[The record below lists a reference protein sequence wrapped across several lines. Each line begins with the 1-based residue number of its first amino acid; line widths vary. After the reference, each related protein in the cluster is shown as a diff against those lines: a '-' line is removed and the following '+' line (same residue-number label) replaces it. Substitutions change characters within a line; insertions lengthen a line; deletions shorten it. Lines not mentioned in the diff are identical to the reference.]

1 MKQRLSTST
10 REGVRRVFYCEV
22 REREKGGCIYSKFV
36 FEDLRLRTS
45 LELVS
50 REWHPDVVAAS
61 MAVSKVLLPVVV
73 VVVAQARD
81 EVRRTATGTVVI
93 R

>member
-22 REREKGGCIYSKFV
+22 REREKGGCIGSKFV

-73 VVVAQARD
+73 VVVVAQAQD
-81 EVRRTATGTVVI
+81 EVRRSAT
-93 R
+93 